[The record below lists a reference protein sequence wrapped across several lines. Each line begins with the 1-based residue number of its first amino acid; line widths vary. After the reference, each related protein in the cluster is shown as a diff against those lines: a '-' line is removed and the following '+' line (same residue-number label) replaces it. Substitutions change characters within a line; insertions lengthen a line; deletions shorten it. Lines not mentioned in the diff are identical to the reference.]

1 MDFVAVMM
9 LIVIMFFLFVLLLSN
24 LLMLLF
30 AYLEDLFKK
39 KGCDKNDSNNI
50 NFNDNK

>member
-1 MDFVAVMM
+1 MEFVAVMM
-9 LIVIMFFLFVLLLSN
+9 LLVIMFFLFVLLISI
-24 LLMLLF
+24 LLMLLYS
-30 AYLEDLFKK
+30 YLEDLFKK